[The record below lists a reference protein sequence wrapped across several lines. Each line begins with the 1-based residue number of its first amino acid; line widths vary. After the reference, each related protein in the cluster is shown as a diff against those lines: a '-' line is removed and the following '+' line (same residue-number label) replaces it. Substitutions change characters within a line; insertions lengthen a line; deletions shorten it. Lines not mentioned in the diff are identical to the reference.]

1 MQVVVALKL
10 YVYVMTT
17 FLKKETVNPVAQFS
31 RENLVHIFSTNAG
44 LGPSCCGVKFP
55 QVFFSA
61 NLVISI
67 FNLALCKSDS
77 LKNTVT
83 E

>member
-31 RENLVHIFSTNAG
+31 RENLVAIFATNAG
-44 LGPSCCGVKFP
+44 FGTGCCGVKFP

-61 NLVISI
+61 DLFISI
-67 FNLALCKSDS
+67 FNLAFR
-77 LKNTVT
+77 
-83 E
+83 

>member
-31 RENLVHIFSTNAG
+31 RENLVDIFATNAG
-44 LGPSCCGVKFP
+44 FGRVAVLNFRKC
-55 QVFFSA
+55 FFSP
-61 NLVISI
+61 NLFISI

-77 LKNTVT
+77 LKNTMT